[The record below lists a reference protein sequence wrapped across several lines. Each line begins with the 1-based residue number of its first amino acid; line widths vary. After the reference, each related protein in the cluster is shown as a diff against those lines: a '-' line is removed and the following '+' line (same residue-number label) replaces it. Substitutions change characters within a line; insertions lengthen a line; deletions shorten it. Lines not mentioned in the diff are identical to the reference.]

1 MLEFKYK
8 INKGAEKMKINKV
21 FGKTL
26 KERRKEL
33 GFTLREVGERTN
45 IAYTTISDIENGKVC
60 PKPKQLIRIATL
72 YGNSPEEILSETERN
87 FAEQFQNA
95 CEDEEF
101 KEGQELIYERI
112 EQPLREYRMGIPDKA
127 KEHLCKSIKL
137 LSRIYNGR
145 NGFDPV
151 WTNPLCLDNEDIE
164 DIEELME
171 EQLAL
176 IFKNIKKIRGDK

>member
-1 MLEFKYK
+1 
-8 INKGAEKMKINKV
+8 MKINKV

-60 PKPKQLIRIATL
+60 PKPKQLIRICTL
-72 YGNSPEEILSETERN
+72 YNNTPEEILGKTEEN
-87 FAEQFQNA
+87 FAEQFDNPY
-95 CEDEEF
+95 EDEEF
-101 KEGQELIYERI
+101 REGQDLICVSI

-137 LSRIYNGR
+137 LSRIYDGR
-145 NGFDPV
+145 NGFDPI
-151 WTNPLCLDNEDIE
+151 WTNPLCLDDEDIE
-164 DIEELME
+164 DIKDSME
-171 EQLAL
+171 QQLAL
-176 IFKNIKKIRGDK
+176 IFKNIKKARGDK